1 MTFNEAL
8 IGSTGTPA
16 AGTFTLNIFNSSNV
30 STSVSNLTVKHPLN
44 SFNNQLNEQFNVE
57 FSSQSILG
65 GGVSHF
71 KLTYTDPTTSNDSN
85 ALQDTSGND
94 VPTFNL
100 YMFDSSNNSFSTPT
114 PDANY
119 FIGGAGNDTI
129 TGGTGNDTFMWLAGD
144 AGTTTATDTIKNF
157 TTWNGTSG
165 DRLDLSALLTGGA
178 SSSTTLSN
186 WIKTVATGQTVNGVA
201 NSTVITIDVDGAGSG
216 TVTQV
221 INLEGVN
228 LLNGVLGTT
237 LDAQLGNLKTN
248 GVLIA

>member
-71 KLTYTDPTTSNDSN
+71 KLTYTDPTASNDSN

-165 DRLDLSALLTGGA
+165 DKLDILSLLTGYTPGT
-178 SSSTTLSN
+178 STLSQ
-186 WIKTVATGQTVNGVA
+186 WVTVTTGQTAPGSSTA
-201 NSTVITIDVDGAGSG
+201 NSTRLVIDIDGAAAGNVSQ
-216 TVTQV
+216 T
-221 INLEGVN
+221 IWLEGVN
-228 LLNGVLGTT
+228 LSSTDVAVLR
-237 LDAQLGNLKTN
+237 TN